1 MIERVL
7 LSLVSISLWAS
18 LLSAQTTVLFLGNSY
33 TAANDLPNTFRQLAL
48 SLGEEVTVSAST
60 PGGYTL
66 EQHATY
72 APSLSLIDAQPW
84 DFVVMQEQ
92 SQLGA
97 LPVDVTNTE
106 LGATQLLAELEE
118 NYECTYPVFYMTW
131 GRQNGDPDNC
141 PAFPFMCTYDGMQ
154 QGLRNNY
161 VALANWNDAYTAP
174 VGVAWK
180 QVRDTHPLIN
190 LYAADG
196 SHPSVEGTYLAACV
210 FYCTIFQES
219 CVDAAFNSSLP
230 PDTAAILRSIAS
242 ATVLDE
248 PETWNLDVPNGT
260 DAFLDGFSSG
270 PDYITLIHNGQGT
283 HLWTCSNGQSFTT
296 ATVTFTFDTSGVYTV
311 VHTYTDPCG
320 NTATANLT
328 FTIVVTV
335 GVVEQDAGSRYQ
347 VRAGPPGI
355 VEVHGVQGVATLN
368 LFDAQGRM
376 LSNER
381 INSSEAQVPC
391 PTGLLFW
398 TLTDERGTRLRGK
411 VLVH

>member
-1 MIERVL
+1 M
-7 LSLVSISLWAS
+7 SISLWAS

-106 LGATQLLAELEE
+106 LGATQLLAEIEE

-141 PAFPFMCTYDGMQ
+141 PAFPFMYLRRYAT
-154 QGLRNNY
+154 GLRNNY

-174 VGVAWK
+174 VGVAGK

-190 LYAADG
+190 LAQ
-196 SHPSVEGTYLAACV
+196 PSGYRIDPSKHRQCHGIGRARDLEPRRAQRHRRISRWLQQRAGLYH
-210 FYCTIFQES
+210 
-219 CVDAAFNSSLP
+219 
-230 PDTAAILRSIAS
+230 
-242 ATVLDE
+242 LD
-248 PETWNLDVPNGT
+248 PRWTGR
-260 DAFLDGFSSG
+260 
-270 PDYITLIHNGQGT
+270 T
-283 HLWTCSNGQSFTT
+283 HL
-296 ATVTFTFDTSGVYTV
+296 
-311 VHTYTDPCG
+311 
-320 NTATANLT
+320 
-328 FTIVVTV
+328 
-335 GVVEQDAGSRYQ
+335 
-347 VRAGPPGI
+347 
-355 VEVHGVQGVATLN
+355 
-368 LFDAQGRM
+368 
-376 LSNER
+376 
-381 INSSEAQVPC
+381 
-391 PTGLLFW
+391 
-398 TLTDERGTRLRGK
+398 
-411 VLVH
+411 